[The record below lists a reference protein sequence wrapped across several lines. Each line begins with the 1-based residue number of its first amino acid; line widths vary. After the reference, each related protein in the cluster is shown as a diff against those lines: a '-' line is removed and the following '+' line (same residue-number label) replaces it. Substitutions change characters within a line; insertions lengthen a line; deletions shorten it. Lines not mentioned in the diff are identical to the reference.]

1 MPKPHTRE
9 QLRCA
14 LARSIITLRRR
25 AGVSQEALALGSGV
39 DRSYMSEIER
49 GLRSPTVETLCRL
62 LPILNL
68 NWEQFGAE
76 FDKNLK
82 NSRMPKG

>member
-9 QLRCA
+9 QLRRA
-14 LARSIITLRRR
+14 LARSIVTLRRR

-49 GLRSPTVETLCRL
+49 GLRSPTVETLVRL
-62 LPILNL
+62 LPVLGV

-82 NSRMPKG
+82 NSRAPKP